1 MKLVSFE
8 CLYENLVTAAEW
20 ILEKVTKRTASRD
33 SWLLFSFINQLQ
45 SYSEFQ
51 RFANFMLLKLFFI
64 YWGFFVILRYQRLLV
79 PLFYLNVQK
88 CDDRGQRWKTW
99 NKKSCDSVL
108 FKQHYTF
115 QQIVYPYVLSVA
127 NLEGK
132 CCIMLHVY
140 SRRWVWFYHIFIA
153 CDVVFTVLYS
163 VHVSI
168 CRRFLSYKW

>member
-1 MKLVSFE
+1 MKVVSFE
-8 CLYENLVTAAEW
+8 CLYENLVTAAEL

-33 SWLLFSFINQLQ
+33 SWLLFSFIKQLQ
-45 SYSEFQ
+45 SYSECQ
-51 RFANFMLLKLFFI
+51 HFANFILLKLFFI

-88 CDDRGQRWKTW
+88 CDDQGQRWKTW

-108 FKQHYTF
+108 FKQQYTF
-115 QQIVYPYVLSVA
+115 QQIVNPNVLSVSH
-127 NLEGK
+127 LEGK
-132 CCIMLHVY
+132 CYFILH
-140 SRRWVWFYHIFIA
+140 SITRRWVWFYHIFNA
-153 CDVVFTVLYS
+153 CNVVFT